1 MNEELRLLFDQMQQ
15 NGMVPQGR
23 SFEDFSSA
31 LSVPDK
37 QAELYGFLRENGL
50 ESRTQRDF
58 LNTYFAVKKKDGG
71 ESLPMPSL
79 PSNAP
84 APIAASASEPNLGDL
99 IQDTPAETTGQTI
112 PAQVP
117 PVTIDLNITGDE
129 DPVESGEEIRKQ
141 RDKAYDY
148 RKKYDDASQY
158 RQEKRQAE
166 NAVLFGERARMQAG
180 IANDQLKMKF
190 GENWLDRLNE
200 LDESLK
206 TTAKDDPAY
215 RTNVEAYNQI
225 VGDEFFQKWQAGQK
239 AGQKALEEYKTR
251 RKSGE
256 LGRIE
261 QGRAAMQ
268 RIREQYDSVPLRT
281 MDGAVRTGADIMG
294 ALISLPRTI
303 GRSTGLIDKNDF
315 TAVDAAGSFADEI
328 TQFTNNVFPKA
339 SKFEQRLFEK
349 RVQYDG
355 KTVVVD
361 DKGKVQTVR
370 NQEGN
375 VVPVTQQFVD
385 DFEASGEAA
394 KAKSEFTGAGN
405 LLDKVAGVTTDLMVM
420 RVLGQGTKV
429 GTALAS
435 FANTHQGAYQE
446 AVSDLAMSPN
456 DAAQYSMMTSAIQ
469 GAIEAYVGNIESMVG
484 KAVKIPS
491 ALSTA
496 QMKTLVQGGKMTG
509 TELAIARMM
518 PVIKSVAGENAE
530 EILQTVTDNK
540 LKGEFNA
547 ATGAKLDNQF
557 DANDLKEIVLL
568 TTLATAPMGGIQ
580 SLRAVDDMKRRA
592 ALSLVESPE
601 KFEYALKQLES
612 EGSVTPEQGE
622 VLRQR
627 AATLV
632 TYEKNLPANLS
643 DDQKSAVLA
652 KEWNRMEFEQRATQP
667 NTLPAQQEEAKAA
680 ATALKNE
687 MKTDLSA
694 TPEVEPPTEE
704 DSPTSGKVGGLQIAV
719 EDSPVS
725 DNPPIQVDRLLPDA
739 FRQAPEDAPP
749 STEIATMFANSKPAK
764 EVEAVL
770 ASSPEAAG
778 DEIGDMAIQTLRDK
792 GYEATEAEV
801 GQIRR
806 FFVDS
811 LQGQDGTVEEAFNTL
826 ADEYIETNTAA
837 KPLRQQIKI
846 ETIEDK
852 AADFF
857 SGGGK
862 INPQSFDR
870 NADKNLRDDK
880 SVSGLYF
887 KRDGANIDQLAQ
899 SWADEF
905 GISEPEAVRRITDF
919 IITHGKKNVGEYQ
932 QRRINEQN
940 AAAEQRQED
949 EIIGQAVEEVE
960 GLDEEEARAF
970 LGDVRQEVESA
981 TQNISPEVEAAAEAW
996 LSEHLDEK
1004 GRISP
1009 TKVRQAIAQTD
1020 LTPLD
1025 EGFDPA
1031 ADEKWSALP
1040 PEAQN
1045 LIKSIGAGKP
1055 VETQTSAPVV
1065 EEQEVEEDGIGIGID
1080 EFMADYQTGDQIDI
1094 ERLKND
1100 WNTGGEFRWAASLSD
1115 AAYNEVEKIVNNEQT
1130 KRVPDTSTPA
1140 QQGDI
1145 NPQTSQTPGENQGIQ
1160 PSTASESPNE
1170 SVRPVKN
1177 DTAGAIQVE
1186 TEAWLGD
1193 DESLPE
1199 QIAAVD
1205 AELQTIEL
1213 PTKLSPAIVAELADQ
1228 GLVSLNEAN
1237 QVITAL
1243 NMGEELPEETTLRLE
1258 SLIPQLREVPEWL
1271 SVFNDAVLTRA
1282 KNVLAGTEAPGQ
1294 PIIAEHAGEVMI
1306 GNVSP
1311 AQAAV
1316 LKRNGATLRG
1326 RAWVFSAE
1334 DKDRFFASVF
1344 ATKPEPTK
1352 VQKAGISRIG
1362 SFGGMVNRFF
1372 GDPAGNAGLQQMEEA
1387 ISEAG
1392 SVDEKI
1398 EAAANRLPDMASKAV
1413 QVGQA
1418 LSERFGI
1425 EVVTDP
1431 EQIKQALIDMGRPEL
1446 VGDTNVRGFKW
1457 NGKTY
1462 MNLDGADAEVPI
1474 HEFGHFWEESIRGTQ
1489 LHQQGVEAIKG
1500 SKYEQAVRNNPNY
1513 AGLTEEEIMAEA
1525 LAHAI
1530 GQRGAMI
1537 VEDRAW
1543 KRFQNWMGNMW
1554 AYTKS
1559 KIGIDAQ
1566 DMKAQ
1571 EFADYA
1577 ANILLNEETPSP
1589 LQGNTKAQFLF
1600 VGEQASRLKEEVRN
1614 NLDVAR
1620 DMETNG
1626 IDADEIWN
1634 ATGWFRGVDSQWR
1647 YMIGDNQA
1655 RIRASASILTRQ
1667 RDAGDTKMT
1676 LGDVLHHPALFDE
1689 MPELQTVPVILTD
1702 NQNLGVVQDS
1712 RIEIDPQYVAT
1723 NYPDP
1728 DSALTGILL
1737 HETQHIIQHQMGFSY
1752 GGSVDSMDRAITMAI
1767 MRSSGIDEYAN
1778 ATQYT
1783 PYQLYERLAGEVEA
1797 RIVQD
1802 FRGYSPEEIDRSPV
1816 NLGDVAI
1823 ESQIVL
1829 HENTINEVSRKL
1841 IAGIPPKAAFLFG
1854 RKQVANAAAMQAG
1867 QKILDDEITA
1877 GNDPAANGTL
1887 DKLSKLGINRATAER
1902 MYADAQKRAKGARIV
1917 SFMGKKAFSEQT
1929 WEVIKNKF
1937 FEYFRVR
1944 GLMPRS
1950 LFDLNKTS
1958 EAKINAHVYGMQQA
1972 INRLGKAIDKTL
1984 KTKSDQNRQLIWQQ
1998 VQNVLEGTQPVDTMD
2013 QSLRQD
2019 IINIR
2024 RRMDGITHELVM
2036 SGAVGPSMAMTMLGN
2051 AGVDISAA
2059 DPDAI
2064 KAVKTALSKY
2074 PSERTPV
2081 DNQVI
2086 EDFLQTYGGALGNYL
2101 YRSYQANDDK
2111 NWKYQVTEETVNR
2124 AKARLEAMIRQEMAE
2139 AIQAM
2144 QDKNAD
2150 LDKGIQVLQDE
2161 IKDKLDVAKLA
2172 ADDVRN
2178 KINDLAAKQQ
2188 AYMQSKGKPNK
2199 SLQRQELAASRRLRA
2214 MQQMIRQE
2222 EAVANLSPAD
2232 FALMINAP
2240 GFDPLALNTIM
2251 KAIYSRRKA
2260 IMELE
2265 ARKLRAQTASFAR
2278 LQYLDAKLQ
2287 NLDHEIA
2294 RILERDDNGGSLMS
2308 AGKLG
2313 SVSAQVTQGKRQ
2325 DIPEELRDLLGEYRD
2340 PRVNMMRSIM
2350 RVATALEHQKFLLAA
2365 KDAGIRDG
2373 WLATDETR
2381 TGNLTVQIA
2390 PPGSDTMDPLNGLWT
2405 TPEIA
2410 NIFNTANN
2418 RQQLGW
2424 MARIYY
2430 ATVGAVKVG
2439 KTVLSTGAQ
2448 GVNLLSNMF
2457 QAIYNGWI
2465 GFPMGGQKFEAFLG
2479 SMKAFKGTQ
2488 SEKDAIEFERMVAAG
2503 VLGNSTTAGEIRS
2516 AAINMMAGV
2525 RGEPTPGIIP
2535 KGPAK
2540 VYEFLAKTYQATD
2553 EMLRIWGFRVE
2564 RERYARALYGQP
2576 YDTLTPQQQQ
2586 QLFDRAASVIRRIT
2600 PDYGMIPKIGELL
2613 RQNPATGTFVSWQME
2628 VFRNYFNRFALAHE
2642 EYRDPKLRHIGISR
2656 LAYLAAGHGAW
2667 AGLSAGAAA
2676 LAGIGDEEET
2686 AVEPWMKPWQQ
2697 GMTKVWTSKN
2707 EENGEWTFFNLGHV
2721 DPYSFWQRPYST
2733 MTDPGMDGMMDRSLE
2748 AATQLMGP
2756 IIQPDLVA
2764 ATLTQV
2770 MSNTNLQTG
2779 EKIMLPEYG
2788 ADTENAMRLY
2798 TFIRKRLQPGILKT
2812 ATDLIDAGSIG
2823 IIDEYGN
2830 VQTPLTIGAN
2840 AIGLKFETL
2849 QPKIAFD
2856 KYILSQRLRKEAI
2869 LKSFDRVRY
2878 GEIRNLD
2885 RAIKGGQL
2893 TDSQIESRKQ
2903 RAKERIEEMY
2913 SLTDETYNRHLLE
2926 MQMQIRNAYT
2936 HLGIPIAKIL
2946 DELKSQRYNSD
2957 EISVIMGAK
2966 PSIKPRL
2973 KKVKL

>member
-1 MNEELRLLFDQMQQ
+1 MNEELRLLFEQMQQ
-15 NGMVPQGR
+15 NGMVPQGK

-50 ESRTQRDF
+50 ETRTQRDF
-58 LNTYFAVKKKDGG
+58 LDTYFTVKKKDGG
-71 ESLPMPSL
+71 ESSPMPSL

-84 APIAASASEPNLGDL
+84 APLAESATEPRLGDL
-99 IQDTPAETTGQTI
+99 VPATAAETTGRQTL
-112 PAQVP
+112 PTQSS
-117 PVTIDLNITGDE
+117 VTVDLNITGNE
-129 DPVESGEEIRKQ
+129 DPVKSGEEIRKQ

-148 RKKYDDASQY
+148 RKKYDDASAY
-158 RQEKRQAE
+158 RKEKRQAE
-166 NAVLFGERARMQAG
+166 NVVLFGERARMQAG

-190 GENWLDRLNE
+190 GDNWLDRLND

-206 TTAKDDPAY
+206 TTAQDDPAY
-215 RTNVEAYNQI
+215 RTKVEAYNQI
-225 VGDEFFQKWQAGQK
+225 VGDEFFQKWQAGQQ
-239 AGQKALEEYKTR
+239 AGQKAFEEYKTR
-251 RKSGE
+251 KKSGE

-261 QGRAAMQ
+261 QGREVMQ

-281 MDGAVRTGADIMG
+281 MDGAVRTGADLLG
-294 ALISLPRTI
+294 ALISLPRTV

-328 TQFTNNVFPKA
+328 TQFTKNVFPKA

-349 RVQYDG
+349 QIQYNG

-361 DKGKVQTVR
+361 NKGKVQTVR

-375 VVPVTQQFVD
+375 VVPVSQQFVD
-385 DFEASGEAA
+385 GFEASGEAA

-446 AVSDLAMSPN
+446 AVTDLAMSPN

-469 GAIEAYVGNIESMVG
+469 GAIEAYVGNIESTVG

-509 TELAIARMM
+509 TELAIVRMM

-687 MKTDLSA
+687 MKADLS
-694 TPEVEPPTEE
+694 EVEPPTEE

-719 EDSPVS
+719 EDEPVS

-749 STEIATMFANSKPAK
+749 STEIATMFANAKPAK
-764 EVEAVL
+764 EVEDIL

-792 GYEATEAEV
+792 GYEATEAEA

-811 LQGQDGTVEEAFNTL
+811 LQGQDGTIEEAFNTL

-949 EIIGQAVEEVE
+949 EIIGQAVEEID

-970 LGDVRQEVESA
+970 LGDVRQEVENA
-981 TQNISPEVEAAAEAW
+981 TQSISPEVEAAAEAW
-996 LSEHLDEK
+996 LSEHLDGK

-1009 TKVRQAIAQTD
+1009 AKVRQAVAQTN

-1025 EGFDPA
+1025 EGFDPV

-1045 LIKSIGAGKP
+1045 LIKSVGAGKP
-1055 VETQTSAPVV
+1055 VETQTNAPIA
-1065 EEQEVEEDGIGIGID
+1065 EEQEAEEDGIGID

-1100 WNTGGEFRWAASLSD
+1100 WNAGGEFRWAASLSD
-1115 AAYNEVEKIVNNEQT
+1115 SAYNEVENIVKNEKTQ
-1130 KRVPDTSTPA
+1130 RVPDTVTPA
-1140 QQGDI
+1140 QQGDV
-1145 NPQTSQTPGENQGIQ
+1145 NPQASQTPGENQGIQ
-1160 PSTASESPNE
+1160 PSTASETPDG

-1177 DTAGAIQVE
+1177 DTAGTIQVE
-1186 TEAWLGD
+1186 TDAWLGD

-1199 QIAAVD
+1199 QITAVD

-1213 PTKLSPAIVAELADQ
+1213 PTKLTPAIVTELADQ

-1243 NMGEELPEETTLRLE
+1243 NIGEELPEETTLRLE

-1282 KNVLAGTEAPGQ
+1282 KNVLAGTEKPGQ
-1294 PIIAEHAGEVMI
+1294 PIIAEHADEVMI

-1311 AQAAV
+1311 AQAAA
-1316 LKRNGATLRG
+1316 LKRSGATLRG
-1326 RAWVFSAE
+1326 RAWVFSAA
-1334 DKDRFFASVF
+1334 DKDRVFASVF
-1344 ATKPEPTK
+1344 ATKSEPTK

-1372 GDPAGNAGLQQMEEA
+1372 GDPSGSAGLQQMEEA
-1387 ISEAG
+1387 MNEAE

-1398 EAAANRLPDMASKAV
+1398 QAVANRLPDMASKAV

-1446 VGDTNVRGFKW
+1446 VGDPNVRGFKW

-1474 HEFGHFWEESIRGTQ
+1474 HEFGHFWEESIRGTE

-1500 SKYEQAVRNNPNY
+1500 SKYEQAVRSNPNY

-1589 LQGNTKAQFLF
+1589 LQGNPKAQFLF

-1655 RIRASASILTRQ
+1655 RVRASASILARQ
-1667 RDAGDTKMT
+1667 RAAGDTKMT
-1676 LGDVLHHPALFDE
+1676 LGDILHHPALFDE
-1689 MPELQTVPVILTD
+1689 MPELRTVPVILTD

-1712 RIEIDPQYVAT
+1712 RIEIDPEYVAK

-1728 DSALTGILL
+1728 DGAITGILL

-1752 GGSVDSMDRAITMAI
+1752 GGSVQSMDKAITMAI
-1767 MRSSGIDEYAN
+1767 MRSSGIEQYAN

-1783 PYQLYERLAGEVEA
+1783 PFEIYERLAGEVEA
-1797 RIVQD
+1797 RVVQD

-1829 HENTINEVSRKL
+1829 QENSINEVSRKL
-1841 IAGIPPKAAFLFG
+1841 LAGIPPKAAFLFG

-1867 QKILDDEITA
+1867 QKILDDEIAA

-1887 DKLSKLGINRATAER
+1887 DKLAKLGINRATAER
-1902 MYADAQKRAKGARIV
+1902 MYAEAQKRAKGARIV

-1929 WEVIKNKF
+1929 WADIKSKF
-1937 FEYFRVR
+1937 FQYFRTR

-1950 LFDLNKTS
+1950 LFDLNKAS
-1958 EAKINAHVYGMQQA
+1958 EAKIKAHVYGMQQA

-1998 VQNVLEGTQPVDTMD
+1998 VQNVLEGTQPIDTMD
-2013 QSLRQD
+2013 PSLHQE
-2019 IINIR
+2019 IVNIR
-2024 RRMDGITHELVM
+2024 QRMDGITHELVM

-2124 AKARLEAMIRQEMAE
+2124 AKARLEAMIRQEMADE
-2139 AIQAM
+2139 IQAT
-2144 QDKNAD
+2144 QDKTAD
-2150 LDKGIQVLQDE
+2150 LDKGIQTLQDE
-2161 IKDKLDVAKLA
+2161 IKDKLDAAKLA

-2214 MQQMIRQE
+2214 MQQMIRQA

-2240 GFDPLALNTIM
+2240 GFNPLALNTIM
-2251 KAIYSRRKA
+2251 KGIYSKRKT
-2260 IMELE
+2260 IMALE
-2265 ARKLRAQTASFAR
+2265 ARKVRAQTASFAR
-2278 LQYLDAKLQ
+2278 LQYLDAKLG

-2418 RQQLGW
+2418 RQQLNW
-2424 MARIYY
+2424 MARVYY

-2448 GVNLLSNMF
+2448 GRNLMSNIF

-2465 GFPMGGQKFEAFLG
+2465 GFPMGGQKFEAFLV

-2488 SEKDAIEFERMVAAG
+2488 TEKDAIEFERMVAAG
-2503 VLGNSTTAGEIRS
+2503 VLSNSTTAGEIR
-2516 AAINMMAGV
+2516 AAAADMMAGA
-2525 RGEPTPGIIP
+2525 RGEPTPGITP

-2576 YDTLTPQQQQ
+2576 YETLTPQQQQ
-2586 QLFDRAASVIRRIT
+2586 EIFDRAASVIRRIT

-2613 RQNPATGTFVSWQME
+2613 RQNPLTGTFVSWQME
-2628 VFRNYFNRFALAHE
+2628 VFRNYFNRFALAYE

-2656 LAYLAAGHGAW
+2656 LAYLAIGHGVW
-2667 AGLSAGAAA
+2667 AGLAAGAAA
-2676 LAGIGDEEET
+2676 MAGIGDEEEK

-2697 GMTKVWTSKN
+2697 GTTKIWSNKN
-2707 EENGEWTFFNLGHV
+2707 EEKGEWTFFNLGYV

-2764 ATLTQV
+2764 ATLAQV
-2770 MSNTNLQTG
+2770 MSNTNFQTG
-2779 EKIMLPEYG
+2779 KKIMLPEYG

-2812 ATDLIDAGSIG
+2812 ATDLLDAGSIG
-2823 IIDEYGN
+2823 LVDRRGN
-2830 VQTPLTIGAN
+2830 VQTPLTIGLN
-2840 AIGLKFETL
+2840 AIGLNFETI
-2849 QPKIAFD
+2849 QPRESMHEYFAD
-2856 KYILSQRLRKEAI
+2856 QRFHKEAI
-2869 LKSFDRVRY
+2869 ISAFDSFRRSR
-2878 GEIRNLD
+2878 IKNLD
-2885 RAIKGGQL
+2885 RAIKVGEL
-2893 TDSQIESRKQ
+2893 SESQIKARSAKT
-2903 RAKERIEEMY
+2903 AKEIADLYE
-2913 SLTDETYNRHLLE
+2913 LTDEVYNRHLQE
-2926 MQMQIRNAYT
+2926 MKLQVSNAYE
-2936 HLGIPIAKIL
+2936 HLGIPITHIL
-2946 DELKSQRYNSD
+2946 RELSSQQYNKD

-2966 PSIKPRL
+2966 PSIKPKL